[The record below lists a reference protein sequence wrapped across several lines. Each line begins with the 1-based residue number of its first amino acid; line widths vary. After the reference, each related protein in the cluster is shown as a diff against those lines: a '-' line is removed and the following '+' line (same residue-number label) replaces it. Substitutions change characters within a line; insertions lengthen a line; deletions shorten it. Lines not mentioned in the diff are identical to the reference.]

1 MLVSSATFNEI
12 LGFNN
17 DLISSYPEFSIVRKW
32 MLKNV
37 APETSEK
44 QAFNIIRSQHGLSQ
58 LMKAYADDVRSD
70 FISNAEQ
77 PLRRTIDVQPFRTTE
92 ALQTISLIRQLH
104 DHYFHFTKYV
114 DIPKSVLNL
123 FETSYQSLLTS
134 TLTPAVFTMVV
145 TTYLRS
151 FDLCDRNDIVYD
163 NVRVLKN
170 ARSDNL
176 IEKLVREKFLSDF
189 KKRIEQDHK
198 MKWNESIFNA
208 LDAWILNTVL
218 PDSLNLVSLDKD
230 NMLSLLNSCAK
241 EAIVHLRTQEL
252 FDIMVDFP
260 SSRPALK
267 DLRQA
272 ITTSKQRITV
282 VSAFQKS
289 CADRLLHG
297 GANTVDI
304 LYGYI
309 SAIKCFKILDPR
321 GVLLERISK
330 PIRKYLKERDDTI
343 SELVSGLLGVSTS
356 NISDLSSEMK
366 SSKTG
371 KSHLLPH
378 ANDLNWYPDP
388 IDAPVDFSTD
398 NNFDIVGNLLSMY
411 DNKDAIIKELMKRF
425 AEKMLLPSENLSED
439 IVSDLIAYLV
449 LKKYYFFFLLLT
461 YSS

>member
-1 MLVSSATFNEI
+1 MLISSATFNNI
-12 LGFNN
+12 LGLNN
-17 DLISSYPEFSIVRKW
+17 DLISSCPEFIIAREW
-32 MLKNV
+32 LLKKV

-44 QAFNIIRSQHGLSQ
+44 RAFNIIKSQQGLSQ

-77 PLRRTIDVQPFRTTE
+77 PLRRTISIKPFRITE
-92 ALQTISLIRQLH
+92 SLQTISFMRQLH
-104 DHYFHFTKYV
+104 AHYFHFTMYV
-114 DIPKSVLNL
+114 DIPKSILNQ
-123 FETSYQSLLTS
+123 FETSYQSLLSS

-163 NVRVLKN
+163 NMRVLKN

-176 IEKLVREKFLSDF
+176 IEKLVMDKFLSDF

-198 MKWNESIFNA
+198 MKWNASIFSA
-208 LDAWILNTVL
+208 LDAWIFNTVL
-218 PDSLNLVSLDKD
+218 PDSLNLVSIDKD
-230 NMLSLLNSCAK
+230 DMLYLLNSCAK
-241 EAIVHLRTQEL
+241 EAVVNLRTREL
-252 FDIMVDFP
+252 FDIVVDFP

-272 ITTSKQRITV
+272 ITTNKQRAAV
-282 VSAFQKS
+282 VSIFQKS
-289 CADRLLHG
+289 CANRLLHG

-356 NISDLSSEMK
+356 NISDLSLEMK
-366 SSKTG
+366 SSKAG
-371 KSHLLPH
+371 KDHLLPH
-378 ANDLNWYPDP
+378 ANGFNWYPDP

-411 DNKDAIIKELMKRF
+411 DSKDAIIKELMKRF
-425 AEKMLLPSENLSED
+425 AEKMLFPSENLSED
-439 IVSDLIAYLV
+439 IVSDITASLV
-449 LKKYYFFFLLLT
+449 FFSQSIFSLFF
-461 YSS
+461 Y